1 MLNGII
7 LMHMLKFII
16 QDLKLGADFFQC
28 RIILKYHGLP
38 TVNILIALNCSFN
51 LLFTFHRGHLLF
63 GCYFFL

>member
-28 RIILKYHGLP
+28 RII
-38 TVNILIALNCSFN
+38 
-51 LLFTFHRGHLLF
+51 
-63 GCYFFL
+63 